1 MHFRL
6 HRIFSPSLTALQLV
20 QISGSG
26 RDESRLPVSPP
37 SLPIARRNGIAPA
50 YPAFSLALMVLFVFA
65 VVRAESAPPASA
77 HEHSISGTVKDK
89 SSGELLIGAS
99 VVVEELKGVGAS
111 TNAYGFYSLTLPE
124 GKYHLQVQYLGY
136 QTVRDSLSLTADR
149 TIGYAL
155 TPVPITIGEVVVS
168 GERTN
173 QNVVSTQMST
183 NKIEV
188 KDIKA
193 VPVLLGERDILKTIQ
208 LLPGIKSAGEG
219 NTGFYARGG
228 GTDQNLILLDE
239 APIYNSAHLLGYVS
253 IFNSDAI
260 KDVTVMT
267 GAIPAE
273 YGGRLSSV
281 LDIRTDDGNAKTFGG
296 TGGIGLLDS
305 RLTFEGPIVKD
316 EGSFIISGRR
326 TYADLFLHLSRD
338 TTINRTS
345 LYFYDLNMKANYAF
359 GEKDRVFASAYFG
372 RDNFNYPNV
381 FGFNWGNTTGTLRW
395 NHIFGENLFSNTSLI
410 YSDYSYANT
419 VGAGQLNFVITS
431 GIRDY
436 DFKTDFQYFLNTQST
451 MKFGINAIYH
461 TFYPGNITS
470 GPTTYAINGSV
481 ETRYATED
489 AAYFSH
495 EFQPV
500 SWLKLAYGVRGSLF
514 SLLGPGTAYTFDEYG
529 DIITS
534 STYGSG
540 KPIKTYTAL
549 EPRISLNV
557 SLDEASSIKSSYTR
571 TAQYLHLLSNS
582 TTTNPSDLWIPSSNN
597 IRPEYADQVSTGYF
611 RNFEDNMY
619 ESSIEVYYKNMM
631 NLIDFRNGADFQLN
645 PTVESLLLTGRG
657 WSYGMELLVRKK
669 VGQLTGWVSYTLSR
683 TMEQFPEIDYGQAFP
698 ARQDET
704 HNIAIVGMYDLNDRW
719 HLAATW
725 VYNTGNAVTFPGGNY
740 IVEGRLVPYYT
751 SRNGYRMP
759 AYHRLD
765 VSVTHY
771 FSKNSNLNF
780 SVYNLYNRQNAYAIT
795 FRQVPNDPTRTE
807 AVQYTLFP
815 IIPSLTYNFNF

>member
-1 MHFRL
+1 MFNDPMGGIRQGGTRHERE
-6 HRIFSPSLTALQLV
+6 R
-20 QISGSG
+20 
-26 RDESRLPVSPP
+26 VSPA
-37 SLPIARRNGIAPA
+37 LMLAVLLCGV
-50 YPAFSLALMVLFVFA
+50 FSLGRTAA
-65 VVRAESAPPASA
+65 ASPTR
-77 HEHSISGTVKDK
+77 EHSISGTVKDK
-89 SSGELLIGAS
+89 STGEVLIGAA

-111 TNAYGFYSLTLPE
+111 TNAYGFYSLTLPD
-124 GKYHLQVQYLGY
+124 GRYHLQIQYLGY
-136 QTVRDSLSLTADR
+136 QPKRDSIDLTGDR
-149 TIGYAL
+149 TITYAL
-155 TPVPITIGEVVVS
+155 TPVPISIGEVVVS

-173 QNVVSTQMST
+173 QNVVSTAMGT

-228 GTDQNLILLDE
+228 STDQNLILLDE

-305 RLTFEGPIVKD
+305 RLTIDGPIVKD
-316 EGSFIISGRR
+316 QGSFIVSGRR

-345 LYFYDLNMKANYAF
+345 LYFYDLNIKANYTV
-359 GEKDRVFASAYFG
+359 GEKDKVFASAYLG

-381 FGFNWGNTTGTLRW
+381 FGFNWGNTTATLRW
-395 NHIFGENLFSNTSLI
+395 NHVIGDNLFSNTSLI

-419 VGAGQLNFVITS
+419 VGAGLLNFVITS
-431 GIRDY
+431 GIRDF
-436 DFKTDFQYFLNTQST
+436 DFKSDFQYFMNAQTT
-451 MKFGINAIYH
+451 MKFGLNAIYH
-461 TFYPGNITS
+461 TFYPGSITS

-481 ETRYATED
+481 ETRYAMEN

-495 EFQPV
+495 EFQPL
-500 SWLKLAYGVRGSLF
+500 SWLKVDYGVRGSMF

-529 DIITS
+529 DVVATS
-534 STYGSG
+534 AYGGG
-540 KPIKTYTAL
+540 KTIKTYSAL
-549 EPRISLNV
+549 EPRLAVNILF
-557 SLDEASSIKSSYTR
+557 DEANSMKASYTR

-597 IRPEYADQVSTGYF
+597 VRPEFADQVSVGYF
-611 RNFEDNMY
+611 RNFDDNMV
-619 ESSIEVYYKNMM
+619 ESSIEVYYNNMM
-631 NLIDFRNGADFQLN
+631 TLIDFRNGADFQLN

-657 WSYGMELLVRKK
+657 WSYGAELLVRKK
-669 VGQLTGWVSYTLSR
+669 IGQVTGWLSYTLSR
-683 TMEQFPEIDYGQAFP
+683 TMEQFPEIDNGQPFP

-704 HNIAIVGMYDLNDRW
+704 HDIAIVGVYDLNDRW

-725 VYNTGNAVTFPGGNY
+725 VYNTGSAVTFPGGNY

-765 VSVTHY
+765 VSVTY
-771 FSKNSNLNF
+771 FFSKNSNLNF